1 MKVVTIASDL
11 EHPFLTRLL
20 MPSCEAVGLNLVVLH
35 ATKKSFRPRD
45 KRAVLTDYLARSAA
59 PDELVMFTD
68 AYDTL
73 FIRGEEYVRKTHAGL
88 SHPVVFS
95 AERNSWPMGHIGLA
109 IQKDPPVRPY
119 PYLNSGGFIGLAGD
133 ILALCAKYPEP
144 PSEHFPLLRH
154 LRTHDF
160 DTDKVYGFSD
170 QYYWT
175 LVQLLEPDM
184 VGLDNGAALFENFAP
199 AVANFCELPRW
210 TSDYRAN
217 GKQAASY
224 RREHARLQARLQ
236 SPSGAAQ
243 IHFAASL
250 TKAVVLDL
258 LDEGQL
264 PSWLVGVLR
273 H

>member
-11 EHPFLTRLL
+11 EHPFLRRLL
-20 MPSCEAVGLNLVVLH
+20 VPSCDAVGLNLVVLQ
-35 ATKKSFRPRD
+35 ANKKGFRPRD
-45 KRAVLTDYLARSAA
+45 KRAILTGYLARCAA
-59 PDELVMFTD
+59 DELVMFTD

-73 FIRGEEYVRKTHAGL
+73 FLRGEEYIRKIHAGL

-95 AERNSWPMGHIGLA
+95 AEPNSWPLGNLGLA
-109 IQKDPPVRPY
+109 LQKVPPVRPY

-133 ILALCAKYPEP
+133 ILALCAKYPKP
-144 PSEHFPLLRH
+144 PSEQFPLLRH

-160 DTDKVYGFSD
+160 DTDKIYGVSD

-175 LVQLLEPDM
+175 LVHLLEPDT
-184 VGLDNGAALFENFAP
+184 VGLDNGAVLFENFAP
-199 AVANFCELPRW
+199 TVANFCDLPRW
-210 TSDYRAN
+210 TSDFRAR

-243 IHFAASL
+243 VHFAASL

-264 PSWLVGVLR
+264 PSWLVGGLR
-273 H
+273 Q